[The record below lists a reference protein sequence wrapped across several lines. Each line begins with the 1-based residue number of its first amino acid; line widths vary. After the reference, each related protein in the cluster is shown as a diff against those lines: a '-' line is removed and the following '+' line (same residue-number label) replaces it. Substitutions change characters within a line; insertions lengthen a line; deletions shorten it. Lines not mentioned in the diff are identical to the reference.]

1 MFQVQELRTTG
12 VSWPPLHIPKPGTRF
27 GLGSVSARFG
37 DVPGMGYF
45 GDGLDGVGMFGDGLK
60 MVWAWLGQLL
70 GMFWIRFGNVWKL
83 SC

>member
-1 MFQVQELRTTG
+1 
-12 VSWPPLHIPKPGTRF
+12 
-27 GLGSVSARFG
+27 
-37 DVPGMGYF
+37 MGYF